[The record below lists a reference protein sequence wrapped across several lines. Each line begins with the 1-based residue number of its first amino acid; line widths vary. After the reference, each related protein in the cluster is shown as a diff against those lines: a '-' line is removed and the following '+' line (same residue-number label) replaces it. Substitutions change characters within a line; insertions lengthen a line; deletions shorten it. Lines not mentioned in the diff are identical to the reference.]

1 MNQENLFTY
10 GFLSLVN
17 IKHRSTADNLP
28 QAIQD
33 LQKGYCSLYTSIE
46 TSTIA
51 EKNIVYF
58 TQNN

>member
-1 MNQENLFTY
+1 VNQENLFTY

-33 LQKGYCSLYTSIE
+33 LQKG
-46 TSTIA
+46 
-51 EKNIVYF
+51 
-58 TQNN
+58 